1 MSSKSVWPNSCEGT
15 RSSRDCERPDVGCEG
30 QNVVVTQFALG
41 ARHHAAGGSTGLEP
55 FQRLGDLGRDQSV
68 QAFRPAE
75 RPPLPG
81 FAVAFAAALRVQ
93 GLPARLEFRR
103 SVLFARH
110 ERREQEDGKA
120 ESECDG
126 AAFQGT
132 APFPRLWWAG
142 CADAMP
148 MLGRILKPSNAS
160 ALLLIGCLSAC
171 DGDQLA
177 QVGKPAPELQALDLD
192 GQSVTLAGFR
202 GQVVLVNFWLG
213 GCVPCVTEAPI
224 IQEIY
229 ETHKHGGLTVLSINV
244 GGNATIVRDFIDET
258 DVTFD
263 FAVDQ
268 LSLTA
273 TRFGVA
279 AFPTTF
285 IVDRSGVVREKIL
298 GEVQKGAVEDALAPL
313 L

>member
-1 MSSKSVWPNSCEGT
+1 
-15 RSSRDCERPDVGCEG
+15 
-30 QNVVVTQFALG
+30 
-41 ARHHAAGGSTGLEP
+41 
-55 FQRLGDLGRDQSV
+55 
-68 QAFRPAE
+68 
-75 RPPLPG
+75 
-81 FAVAFAAALRVQ
+81 
-93 GLPARLEFRR
+93 
-103 SVLFARH
+103 
-110 ERREQEDGKA
+110 
-120 ESECDG
+120 
-126 AAFQGT
+126 
-132 APFPRLWWAG
+132 
-142 CADAMP
+142 
-148 MLGRILKPSNAS
+148 MLGRALKPSNAS
-160 ALLLIGCLSAC
+160 ALLLIACLGAC

-177 QVGKPAPELQALDLD
+177 QVGNPAPEVQALDLD

-213 GCVPCVTEAPI
+213 GCVPCVTEAPT

-229 ETHKHGGLTVLSINV
+229 EAHKREGLAVLSINV
-244 GGNATIVRDFIDET
+244 GGNPKVVRDFIDET

-273 TRFGVA
+273 TRVGVA

-298 GEVQKGAVEDALAPL
+298 GEIQKNAVEDALAPL